1 MDHLQTYPPT
11 YHRLLAPGPPERI
24 EAAERQLGTMPTTL
38 KDMLQHFNGAEL
50 FIGGLPMLTIF
61 GATTIPPLPPLEW
74 AEDWYIDKLTPDW
87 RMSGSNRDKDW
98 AIGMT
103 SYGGLILFNES
114 YGISEWDTGE
124 SRWVFESIVL
134 DDWVE
139 KVIADGE
146 AMMADR

>member
-1 MDHLQTYPPT
+1 
-11 YHRLLAPGPPERI
+11 
-24 EAAERQLGTMPTTL
+24 MPATL

-61 GATTIPPLPPLEW
+61 GVTTIPSLPPLEW
-74 AEDWYIDKLTPDW
+74 AEDWYIDKLTPNW

-103 SYGGLILFNES
+103 NYGGLILFNES
-114 YGISEWDTGE
+114 HGISEWDGGE
-124 SRWVFESIVL
+124 SRLVFKSMVL

-146 AMMADR
+146 TMMAET